1 MIVFPLRRTPMWSQR
16 SFYVRVQS
24 SHCLDFES
32 TILYCRPFG
41 AICWSR
47 MMYGVVAYL
56 RSGLVACWTKKRSKS
71 SSKKSEVIGDF
82 RDSGTDRFSSRGQS
96 LLQNVTLG
104 FKSNFTAI
112 LNGYRSR
119 VLYLRNKKY
128 SAVEKKI
135 ESSGAS
141 WKRTD

>member
-1 MIVFPLRRTPMWSQR
+1 
-16 SFYVRVQS
+16 
-24 SHCLDFES
+24 
-32 TILYCRPFG
+32 
-41 AICWSR
+41 
-47 MMYGVVAYL
+47 MYGVVAYL